1 MHIDKDRCIISEIV
15 DIQRHIKNGGRGI
28 INMVSGKGRD
38 TGRTIRRGAGITV
51 KLLVAVVAS
60 IIIAV
65 GALLAVVYN
74 QMSQALLEK
83 NDEILRTT
91 TDRAIQETKAWM
103 NKILVSLN
111 MQRDTIEY
119 ENMDIREMKK
129 YIKYTA
135 GKNEAYPAGMYVAL
149 TDGSLCHASFVPEP
163 GFNALSKSWYK
174 DGVQSEEF
182 ILGEVYFDEDS
193 QSYVVGAS
201 GVLKDSSGSVRGVAA
216 ADVYLD
222 SISGIVSETQIEDTG
237 GIFLVDVRT
246 DTIIGHQDN
255 NILGKKLGEI
265 KGGMYEYAQKQIKA
279 GKMDLSLYKD
289 TYIQVAQVPDSN
301 WVAVSY
307 VQEGEAL
314 RELKELTVSM
324 LYVAVAALLLVT
336 VLVAVQI
343 RRIIGVP
350 VRELSQVATRIA
362 EGELDQAIRYK
373 SKDELGVL
381 ADNFNQVTLRLRDYV
396 IYIDEIAAKL
406 NEIAEGNLAFTLENE
421 YSGEFAKIK
430 DSLDK
435 ISAEL
440 NNTMGQLN
448 AASSD
453 VAAGA
458 AQVSNGAMMLSQG
471 SSKQAS
477 EVESLA
483 GHISAVSQSI
493 SQIAQGAGK
502 AKGISQDVRKGLL
515 GSNEK
520 MKNLTDVI
528 QRISDK
534 STEIGKIIKIIEGIA
549 FQTNILALNA
559 SVEAARAGETGK
571 GFAVVADEVRALAG
585 KSSEAAQET
594 TDLLGETISSMEEGV
609 KAVQLTAESMMSV
622 VAQADEMDGLIGG
635 IADFT
640 KQQAASAAEITQGIG
655 QISIVVQT
663 NVATA
668 QESAAASDELS
679 GQAAAL
685 KELVRGFRLKE

>member
-1 MHIDKDRCIISEIV
+1 MNPEERRYTSKTV
-15 DIQRHIKNGGRGI
+15 
-28 INMVSGKGRD
+28 
-38 TGRTIRRGAGITV
+38 RRGAGITV
-51 KLLVAVVAS
+51 KLLMAVVAS

-83 NDEILRTT
+83 NDEILYTT
-91 TDRAIQETKAWM
+91 TDRAIQETKAWI
-103 NKILVSLN
+103 NSILVSLN

-119 ENMDIREMKK
+119 ENMNTREMKK

-135 GKNEAYPAGMYVAL
+135 GQNEAYPAGMYVAL
-149 TDGSLCHASFVPEP
+149 TDGSLYHASFVPEP
-163 GFNALSKSWYK
+163 GFNALSRSWYQ
-174 DGVQSEEF
+174 DGVKSEEF
-182 ILGEVYFDEDS
+182 ILSDVYLDEDS
-193 QSYVVGAS
+193 QSYVVGVS

-222 SISGIVSETQIEDTG
+222 SISGIVSKAQIEDTG

-246 DTIIGHQDN
+246 DTIIGHKDD
-255 NILGKKLGEI
+255 NILGKKLGEV
-265 KGGMYEYAQKQIKA
+265 KGGVYEYAQKQIEA
-279 GKMDLSLYKD
+279 GKMELSLYKD
-289 TYIQVAQVPDSN
+289 TYIQVAQVPGSN
-301 WVAVSY
+301 WAAVSY

-314 RELKELTVSM
+314 RELKELTVLM
-324 LYVAVAALLLVT
+324 LYVTVAALVLVT

-362 EGELDQAIRYK
+362 EGDLEQGIRYK

-396 IYIDEIAAKL
+396 IYIDEIAGKL
-406 NEIAEGNLAFTLENE
+406 HEIAEGNLAFTLENE

-430 DSLDK
+430 NSLDT
-435 ISAEL
+435 ISVDL

-448 AASSD
+448 TASAD

-458 AQVSNGAMMLSQG
+458 AQVSNSAMILSQG
-471 SSKQAS
+471 SSEQAS

-483 GHISAVSQSI
+483 GHINAVSQSI

-502 AKGISQDVRKGLL
+502 AESISQDVRKGLL
-515 GSNEK
+515 DSNEK
-520 MKNLTDVI
+520 MENLKDVI
-528 QRISDK
+528 QKTSNK
-534 STEIGKIIKIIEGIA
+534 STEIGKIIKIIESIA

-559 SVEAARAGETGK
+559 AVEAARAGEAGK
-571 GFAVVADEVRALAG
+571 GFAVVADEVRSLAG
-585 KSSEAAQET
+585 KSSEAAQKT

-622 VAQADEMDGLIGG
+622 AVQADEMYGLVGR

-640 KQQAASAAEITQGIG
+640 KQQADDAAEITQGIS
-655 QISIVVQT
+655 QISIVVQN
-663 NVATA
+663 NVATV
-668 QESAAASDELS
+668 QECAAASDELS

>member
-1 MHIDKDRCIISEIV
+1 MNPEERRYTSKTV
-15 DIQRHIKNGGRGI
+15 
-28 INMVSGKGRD
+28 
-38 TGRTIRRGAGITV
+38 RRGAGITV
-51 KLLVAVVAS
+51 KLLMAVVAS

-83 NDEILRTT
+83 NDEILYTT
-91 TDRAIQETKAWM
+91 TDRAIQETKAWI
-103 NKILVSLN
+103 NSILVSLN

-119 ENMDIREMKK
+119 ENMNTREMKK

-135 GKNEAYPAGMYVAL
+135 GQNEAYPAGMYVAL
-149 TDGSLCHASFVPEP
+149 TDGSLYHASFVPEP
-163 GFNALSKSWYK
+163 GFNALSRSWYQ
-174 DGVQSEEF
+174 DGVKSEEF
-182 ILGEVYFDEDS
+182 ILSDVYLDEDS
-193 QSYVVGAS
+193 QSYVVGVS

-222 SISGIVSETQIEDTG
+222 SISGIVSKAQIEDTG

-246 DTIIGHQDN
+246 DTIIGHKDD
-255 NILGKKLGEI
+255 NILGKKLGEV
-265 KGGMYEYAQKQIKA
+265 KGGIYEYAQKQIEA
-279 GKMDLSLYKD
+279 GKMELSLYKD
-289 TYIQVAQVPDSN
+289 TYIQVAQVPGSN
-301 WVAVSY
+301 WAAVSY

-314 RELKELTVSM
+314 RELKELTVLM
-324 LYVAVAALLLVT
+324 LYVTVAALVLVT

-362 EGELDQAIRYK
+362 EGDLEQGIRYK

-396 IYIDEIAAKL
+396 IYIDEIAGKL
-406 NEIAEGNLAFTLENE
+406 HEIAEGNLAFTLENE

-430 DSLDK
+430 NSLDT
-435 ISAEL
+435 ISVDL

-448 AASSD
+448 TASAD

-458 AQVSNGAMMLSQG
+458 AQVSNSAMILSQG
-471 SSKQAS
+471 SSEQAS

-483 GHISAVSQSI
+483 GHINAVSQSI

-502 AKGISQDVRKGLL
+502 AESISQDVRKGLL
-515 GSNEK
+515 DSNEK
-520 MKNLTDVI
+520 MENLKDVI
-528 QRISDK
+528 QKTSNK
-534 STEIGKIIKIIEGIA
+534 STEIGKIIKIIESIA

-559 SVEAARAGETGK
+559 AVEAARAGEAGK
-571 GFAVVADEVRALAG
+571 GFAVVADEVRSLAG
-585 KSSEAAQET
+585 KSSEAAQKT

-622 VAQADEMDGLIGG
+622 AVQADEMYGLVGR

-640 KQQAASAAEITQGIG
+640 KQQADDAAEITQGIS
-655 QISIVVQT
+655 QISIVVQN
-663 NVATA
+663 NVATV
-668 QESAAASDELS
+668 QECAAASDELS

>member
-1 MHIDKDRCIISEIV
+1 MNPEERRYTSKTV
-15 DIQRHIKNGGRGI
+15 
-28 INMVSGKGRD
+28 
-38 TGRTIRRGAGITV
+38 RRGAGITV
-51 KLLVAVVAS
+51 KLLMAVVAS

-83 NDEILRTT
+83 NDEILYTT
-91 TDRAIQETKAWM
+91 TDRAIQETKAWI
-103 NKILVSLN
+103 NSILVSLN

-119 ENMDIREMKK
+119 ENMNTREMKK

-135 GKNEAYPAGMYVAL
+135 GQNEAYPAGMYVAL
-149 TDGSLCHASFVPEP
+149 TDGSLYHASFVPEP
-163 GFNALSKSWYK
+163 GFNALSRSWYQ
-174 DGVQSEEF
+174 DGVKSEEF
-182 ILGEVYFDEDS
+182 ILSDVYLDEDS
-193 QSYVVGAS
+193 QSYVVGVS

-222 SISGIVSETQIEDTG
+222 SISGIVSKAQIEDTG

-246 DTIIGHQDN
+246 DTIIGHKDD
-255 NILGKKLGEI
+255 NILGKKLGEV
-265 KGGMYEYAQKQIKA
+265 KGGIYEYAQKQIEA
-279 GKMDLSLYKD
+279 GKMELSLYKD
-289 TYIQVAQVPDSN
+289 TYIQVAQVPGSN
-301 WVAVSY
+301 WAAVSY

-314 RELKELTVSM
+314 RELKELTVLM
-324 LYVAVAALLLVT
+324 LYVTVAALVLVT

-362 EGELDQAIRYK
+362 EGDLEQGIRYK

-396 IYIDEIAAKL
+396 IYIDEIAGKL
-406 NEIAEGNLAFTLENE
+406 HEIAEGNLAFTLENE

-430 DSLDK
+430 NSLDT
-435 ISAEL
+435 ISVDL

-448 AASSD
+448 TASAD

-458 AQVSNGAMMLSQG
+458 AQVSNSAMILSQG
-471 SSKQAS
+471 SSEQAS

-483 GHISAVSQSI
+483 GHINAVSQSI

-502 AKGISQDVRKGLL
+502 AESISQDVRKGLL
-515 GSNEK
+515 DSNEK
-520 MKNLTDVI
+520 MENLKDVI
-528 QRISDK
+528 QKTSNK
-534 STEIGKIIKIIEGIA
+534 STEIGKIIKIIESIA

-559 SVEAARAGETGK
+559 AVEAARAGEAGK
-571 GFAVVADEVRALAG
+571 GFAVVADEVCSLAG
-585 KSSEAAQET
+585 KSSEAAQKT

-622 VAQADEMDGLIGG
+622 AVQADEMYGLVGR

-640 KQQAASAAEITQGIG
+640 KQQADDAAEITQGIS
-655 QISIVVQT
+655 QISIVVQN
-663 NVATA
+663 NVATV
-668 QESAAASDELS
+668 QECAAASDELS

>member
-1 MHIDKDRCIISEIV
+1 MNPEERRYTSKTV
-15 DIQRHIKNGGRGI
+15 
-28 INMVSGKGRD
+28 
-38 TGRTIRRGAGITV
+38 RRGAGITV
-51 KLLVAVVAS
+51 KLLMAVVAS

-83 NDEILRTT
+83 NDEILYTT
-91 TDRAIQETKAWM
+91 TDRAIQETKAWI
-103 NKILVSLN
+103 NSILVSLN

-119 ENMDIREMKK
+119 ENMNTREMKK

-135 GKNEAYPAGMYVAL
+135 GQNEAYPAGMYVAL
-149 TDGSLCHASFVPEP
+149 TDGSLYHASFVPEP
-163 GFNALSKSWYK
+163 GFNALSRSWYQ
-174 DGVQSEEF
+174 DGVKSEEF
-182 ILGEVYFDEDS
+182 ILSDVYLDEDS
-193 QSYVVGAS
+193 QSYVVGVS

-222 SISGIVSETQIEDTG
+222 SISGIVSKAQIEDTG

-246 DTIIGHQDN
+246 DTIIGHKDY
-255 NILGKKLGEI
+255 NILGKKLGEV
-265 KGGMYEYAQKQIKA
+265 KGGIYEYAQKQIEA
-279 GKMDLSLYKD
+279 GKMELSLYKD
-289 TYIQVAQVPDSN
+289 TYIQVAQVPGSN
-301 WVAVSY
+301 WAAVSY

-314 RELKELTVSM
+314 RELKELTVLM
-324 LYVAVAALLLVT
+324 LYVTVAALVLVT

-362 EGELDQAIRYK
+362 EGDLEQGIRYK

-396 IYIDEIAAKL
+396 IYIDEIAGKL
-406 NEIAEGNLAFTLENE
+406 HEIAEGNLAFTLENE

-430 DSLDK
+430 NSLDT
-435 ISAEL
+435 ISVDL

-448 AASSD
+448 TASAD

-458 AQVSNGAMMLSQG
+458 AQVSNSAMILSQG
-471 SSKQAS
+471 SSEQAS

-483 GHISAVSQSI
+483 GHINAVSQSI

-502 AKGISQDVRKGLL
+502 AESISQDVRKGLL
-515 GSNEK
+515 DSNEK
-520 MKNLTDVI
+520 MENLKDVI
-528 QRISDK
+528 QKTSNK
-534 STEIGKIIKIIEGIA
+534 STEIGKIIKIIESIA

-559 SVEAARAGETGK
+559 AVEAARAGEAGK
-571 GFAVVADEVRALAG
+571 GFAVVADEVRSLAG
-585 KSSEAAQET
+585 KSSEAAQKT

-622 VAQADEMDGLIGG
+622 AVQADEMYGLVGR

-640 KQQAASAAEITQGIG
+640 KQQADDAAEITQGIS
-655 QISIVVQT
+655 QISIVVQN
-663 NVATA
+663 NVATV
-668 QESAAASDELS
+668 QECAAASDELS

>member
-1 MHIDKDRCIISEIV
+1 MNPEERRYTSKTV
-15 DIQRHIKNGGRGI
+15 
-28 INMVSGKGRD
+28 
-38 TGRTIRRGAGITV
+38 RRGAGITV
-51 KLLVAVVAS
+51 KLLMAVVAS

-83 NDEILRTT
+83 NDEILYTT
-91 TDRAIQETKAWM
+91 TDRAIQETKAWI
-103 NKILVSLN
+103 NSILVSLN

-119 ENMDIREMKK
+119 ENMNTREMKK

-135 GKNEAYPAGMYVAL
+135 GQNEAYPAGMYVAL
-149 TDGSLCHASFVPEP
+149 TDGSLYHASFVPEP
-163 GFNALSKSWYK
+163 GFNALSRSWYQ
-174 DGVQSEEF
+174 DGVKSEEF
-182 ILGEVYFDEDS
+182 ILSDVYLDEDS
-193 QSYVVGAS
+193 QSYVVGVS

-222 SISGIVSETQIEDTG
+222 SISGIVSKAQIEDTG

-246 DTIIGHQDN
+246 DTIIGHKDD
-255 NILGKKLGEI
+255 NILGKKLGEV
-265 KGGMYEYAQKQIKA
+265 KGGVYEYAQKQIEA
-279 GKMDLSLYKD
+279 GKMELSLYKD
-289 TYIQVAQVPDSN
+289 TYIQVAQVPGSN
-301 WVAVSY
+301 WAAVSY

-314 RELKELTVSM
+314 RELKELTVLM
-324 LYVAVAALLLVT
+324 LYVTVAALVLVT

-362 EGELDQAIRYK
+362 EGDLEQGIRYK

-396 IYIDEIAAKL
+396 IYIDEIAGKL
-406 NEIAEGNLAFTLENE
+406 HEIAEGNLAFTLENE

-430 DSLDK
+430 NSLDT
-435 ISAEL
+435 ISVDL

-448 AASSD
+448 TASAD

-458 AQVSNGAMMLSQG
+458 AQVSNSAMILSQG
-471 SSKQAS
+471 SSEQAS

-483 GHISAVSQSI
+483 GHINAVSQSI

-502 AKGISQDVRKGLL
+502 AESISQNVRKGLL
-515 GSNEK
+515 DSNEK
-520 MKNLTDVI
+520 MENLKDVI
-528 QRISDK
+528 QKTSNK
-534 STEIGKIIKIIEGIA
+534 STEIGKIIKIIESIA

-559 SVEAARAGETGK
+559 AVEAARAGEAGK
-571 GFAVVADEVRALAG
+571 GFAVVADEVRSLAG
-585 KSSEAAQET
+585 KSSEAAQKT

-622 VAQADEMDGLIGG
+622 AVQADEMYGLVGR

-640 KQQAASAAEITQGIG
+640 KQQADDAAEITQGIS
-655 QISIVVQT
+655 QISIVVQN
-663 NVATA
+663 NVATV
-668 QESAAASDELS
+668 QECAAASDELS

>member
-1 MHIDKDRCIISEIV
+1 MNPEERRYTSKTV
-15 DIQRHIKNGGRGI
+15 
-28 INMVSGKGRD
+28 
-38 TGRTIRRGAGITV
+38 RRGAGITV
-51 KLLVAVVAS
+51 KLLMAVVAS

-83 NDEILRTT
+83 NDEILYTT
-91 TDRAIQETKAWM
+91 TDRAIQETKAWI
-103 NKILVSLN
+103 NSILVSLN

-119 ENMDIREMKK
+119 ENMNTREMKK

-135 GKNEAYPAGMYVAL
+135 GQNEAYPAGMYVAL
-149 TDGSLCHASFVPEP
+149 TDGSLYHASFVPEP
-163 GFNALSKSWYK
+163 GFNALSRSWYQ
-174 DGVQSEEF
+174 DGVKSEEF
-182 ILGEVYFDEDS
+182 ILSDVYLDEDS
-193 QSYVVGAS
+193 QSYVVGVS

-222 SISGIVSETQIEDTG
+222 SISGIVSKAQIEDTG

-246 DTIIGHQDN
+246 DTIIGHKDD
-255 NILGKKLGEI
+255 NILGKKLGEV
-265 KGGMYEYAQKQIKA
+265 KGGVYEYAQKQIEA
-279 GKMDLSLYKD
+279 GKMELSLYKD
-289 TYIQVAQVPDSN
+289 TYIQVAQVPGSN
-301 WVAVSY
+301 WAAVSY

-314 RELKELTVSM
+314 RELKELTVLM
-324 LYVAVAALLLVT
+324 LYVTVAALVLVT

-362 EGELDQAIRYK
+362 EGDLEQGIRYK

-396 IYIDEIAAKL
+396 IYIDEIAGKL
-406 NEIAEGNLAFTLENE
+406 HEIAEGNLAFTLENE

-430 DSLDK
+430 NSLDT
-435 ISAEL
+435 ISVDL

-448 AASSD
+448 TASAD

-458 AQVSNGAMMLSQG
+458 AQVSNSAMILSQG
-471 SSKQAS
+471 SSEQAS

-483 GHISAVSQSI
+483 GHINAVSQSI

-502 AKGISQDVRKGLL
+502 AKSISQDVRKGLL
-515 GSNEK
+515 DSNEK
-520 MKNLTDVI
+520 MKNLRDVI
-528 QRISDK
+528 QKTSNK

-559 SVEAARAGETGK
+559 AVEAARAGEAGK
-571 GFAVVADEVRALAG
+571 GFAVVADEVRSLAG
-585 KSSEAAQET
+585 KSSEAAQKT

-622 VAQADEMDGLIGG
+622 AVQADEMYGLVGR

-640 KQQAASAAEITQGIG
+640 KQQADDAAEITQGIS
-655 QISIVVQT
+655 QISIVVQN
-663 NVATA
+663 NVATV
-668 QESAAASDELS
+668 QECAAASDELS

>member
-1 MHIDKDRCIISEIV
+1 MNPEERKYTSKTV
-15 DIQRHIKNGGRGI
+15 
-28 INMVSGKGRD
+28 
-38 TGRTIRRGAGITV
+38 RRGAGITV
-51 KLLVAVVAS
+51 KLLMAVVAS

-83 NDEILRTT
+83 NDEILYTT
-91 TDRAIQETKAWM
+91 TDRAIQETKAWI
-103 NKILVSLN
+103 NSILVSLN

-119 ENMDIREMKK
+119 ENMNTREMKK

-135 GKNEAYPAGMYVAL
+135 GQNEAYPAGMYVAL
-149 TDGSLCHASFVPEP
+149 TDGSLYHASFVPEP
-163 GFNALSKSWYK
+163 GFNALSRSWYQ
-174 DGVQSEEF
+174 DGVKSEEF
-182 ILGEVYFDEDS
+182 ILSDVYLDEDS
-193 QSYVVGAS
+193 QSYVVGVS

-222 SISGIVSETQIEDTG
+222 SISGIVSKAQIEDTG

-246 DTIIGHQDN
+246 DTIIGHKDD
-255 NILGKKLGEI
+255 NILGKKLGEV
-265 KGGMYEYAQKQIKA
+265 KGGIYEYAQKQIEA
-279 GKMDLSLYKD
+279 GKMELSLYKD
-289 TYIQVAQVPDSN
+289 TYIQVAQVPGSN
-301 WVAVSY
+301 WAAVSY

-314 RELKELTVSM
+314 RELKELTVLM
-324 LYVAVAALLLVT
+324 LYVTVAALVLVT

-362 EGELDQAIRYK
+362 EGDLEQGIRYK

-396 IYIDEIAAKL
+396 IYIDEIAGKL
-406 NEIAEGNLAFTLENE
+406 HEIAEGNLAFTLENE

-430 DSLDK
+430 NSLDT
-435 ISAEL
+435 ISVDL

-448 AASSD
+448 TASAD

-458 AQVSNGAMMLSQG
+458 AQVSNSAMILSQG
-471 SSKQAS
+471 SSEQAS

-483 GHISAVSQSI
+483 GHINAVSQSI

-502 AKGISQDVRKGLL
+502 AESISQDVRKGLL
-515 GSNEK
+515 DSNEK
-520 MKNLTDVI
+520 MENLKDVI
-528 QRISDK
+528 QKTSNK
-534 STEIGKIIKIIEGIA
+534 STEIGKIIKIIESIA

-559 SVEAARAGETGK
+559 AVEAARAGEAGK
-571 GFAVVADEVRALAG
+571 GFAVVADEVRSLAG
-585 KSSEAAQET
+585 KSSEAAQKT

-622 VAQADEMDGLIGG
+622 AVQADEMYGLVGR

-640 KQQAASAAEITQGIG
+640 KQQADDAAEITQGIS
-655 QISIVVQT
+655 QISIVVQN
-663 NVATA
+663 NVATV
-668 QESAAASDELS
+668 QECAAASDELS